1 MIIIF
6 GLGNPGRKFIGT
18 RHNLGQKVVN
28 LLQKKWGFFGWQK
41 KVKLKAEISSG
52 EFADKKVLLA
62 KSLTFMNQSGEAIK
76 FLTKT
81 YKLKLKNL
89 IIIHDDIDLALGK
102 IKISRA
108 RGSAGHKGVESITKE
123 LGTKDLIRFR
133 IGIKKQRTRVKKR
146 EVFVLQRFPKDEK
159 QLVEQGINK
168 TIQAIELTVKYG
180 LEKAMQEF
188 NKD

>member
-18 RHNLGQKVVN
+18 RHNLGQEVVN
-28 LLQKKWGFFGWQK
+28 LLRKKWVFSGWQK
-41 KVKLKAEISSG
+41 IVKLRTEISNK
-52 EFADKKVLLA
+52 EFADKEILLV
-62 KSLTFMNQSGEAIK
+62 KSLTFMNQSGKAIK
-76 FLTKT
+76 KISFKFQVPISKI
-81 YKLKLKNL
+81 YVV
-89 IIIHDDIDLALGK
+89 HDDIDLPLGK

-108 RGSAGHKGVESITKE
+108 RGSAGHKGIESIMKE